1 MVELNPQQ
9 QQAVDCLQGPLL
21 LLAGAGTGK
30 TTVIVQRIANLV
42 RHGIRAEAILAVTFT
57 NKAAREMRERVS
69 AMLGKQG
76 EKITVS
82 TFHSFCAK
90 VLRRHIQRLGFSR
103 NFSIASDSYQN
114 GLIREVLAQEGLA
127 VPGNDPA
134 LYLHRIGLAKAA
146 LQSPEDISSQDLPWA
161 ASLAL
166 VYRRYQLRLQQMDM
180 LDFDDMLCLTV
191 KLWQDCP
198 DILQSYQQQYSHLL
212 VDEYQDTNIAQLKIV
227 TLLAGKTAN
236 VAVVGDDDQSI
247 YGWRG
252 ANLDNILQFE
262 AYFPN
267 AKIIRLEQNYRSTAT
282 ILQAAN
288 AVIAK
293 NRSRREKHLW
303 SKQPCG
309 EKILGVCCQD
319 EVAEADFLAEYIS
332 SQVENHNWRDFAVL
346 FRSNHQARLLEER
359 FRKAKVP
366 YILVGT
372 NSFYQSKEILDVIS
386 FLQTIQNPSDDLSLL
401 RVVNVPPRSIGDSS
415 IAKIR
420 EFRQQTNLPLQQLLR
435 NDSVQQ
441 KLPPETGK
449 NLQAFLGSLDKARQA
464 FAYPGDL
471 WQKASDFLTEVDYLN
486 GLGRM
491 YKPREDALRRRDN
504 VLEFLNALAEF
515 EEEQRGHATLQD
527 FLENFALQDAQDK
540 HEKEKDTGDN
550 AVTLMTVH
558 AAKGLEFPTVL
569 LAGLERNLFP
579 HQRAV
584 EEGNEE
590 EERRLFYVAIT
601 RARKQFLFSF
611 THKRRIMGKPVAVRP
626 SKFQDEL
633 PEELVVYTTPEKA
646 IRPLTQEEFNQYW
659 EEMQKMFEIGKQ
671 S

>member
-1 MVELNPQQ
+1 MADLNPQQ
-9 QQAVDCLQGPLL
+9 QQAVDSLQGPLL

-69 AMLGKQG
+69 ALLGKSG

-82 TFHSFCAK
+82 TFHSFCAN

-114 GLIREVLAQEGLA
+114 GLIREILAQEGLA

-134 LYLHRIGLAKAA
+134 LFLHRIGLAKAA

-161 ASLAL
+161 ANLAL

-227 TLLAGKTAN
+227 TLLAGTAAN

-267 AKIIRLEQNYRSTAT
+267 AKIIRLEQNYRSTTT

-293 NRSRREKHLW
+293 NRSRREKNLW
-303 SKQPCG
+303 SQQPSG
-309 EKILGVCCQD
+309 EKILGVRCQD

-332 SQVENHNWRDFAVL
+332 SQVEQHHWRDFAVL

-372 NSFYQSKEILDVIS
+372 NSFYQSKEILDLIS
-386 FLQTIQNPSDDLSLL
+386 FLQIIQNPSDDLGLL
-401 RVVNVPPRSIGDSS
+401 RVVNVPPRSIGDNS

-420 EFRQQTNLPLQQLLR
+420 EFRQQTNLPLQKLLR
-435 NDSVQQ
+435 NSSVLQQ
-441 KLPPETGK
+441 LPPETGK
-449 NLQAFLGSLDKARQA
+449 NLLSFLDSLDKARQA
-464 FAYPGDL
+464 FAHPGDL

-504 VLEFLNALAEF
+504 VLEFLNALSEF
-515 EEEQRGHATLQD
+515 EEEHRGHATLQD

-540 HEKEKDTGDN
+540 REKEKSTGDN

-611 THKRRIMGKPVAVRP
+611 THKRRLMGKVMAVRP

-659 EEMQKMFEIGKQ
+659 EEMKKMFETGPK